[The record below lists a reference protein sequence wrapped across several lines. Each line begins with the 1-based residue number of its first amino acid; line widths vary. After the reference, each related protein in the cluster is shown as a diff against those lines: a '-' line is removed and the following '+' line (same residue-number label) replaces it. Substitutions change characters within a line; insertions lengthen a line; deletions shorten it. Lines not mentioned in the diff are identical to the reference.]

1 MRARLAVLLCLTLLV
16 LAACEDTDNSEP
28 SEETEQNN
36 ELLHAFPEMTMEPGS
51 ESVDC
56 IQWSVKN
63 EKSLY
68 VNSVTMANDGGFHH
82 SNWFVVPEN
91 TFAGEDGF
99 FDCEER
105 GWSNVTAATRGT
117 VLFAQSTQAFTET
130 QTFPEG
136 VTLKIPPNHKV
147 VGNLHLLNAAPR
159 ELDTQIRLKLGLVHP
174 RDVTNIATP
183 FQMVYSDLAIPGK
196 SESMFTAECN
206 LREQYERTTGQSW
219 DELEVYHVL
228 PHYHELG
235 NHFELRKYGG
245 PDDGELIHQITGFD
259 AEANGK
265 SFEEPVSLA
274 GTDGLSFGCGFD
286 NPRDETVGW
295 GIGDQEMCM
304 MLGYTNGK
312 GVFEGNVRSGSEEVG
327 VVDGTVQFSGPC
339 SGLTINRSPKQS
351 MPDDEEK
358 EAPLYKPE
366 SNTEKD
372 ERFVP
377 ECEDVP
383 NDVEPL
389 REPTLTNLED
399 QVFSVS
405 CAFSACHGSEGG
417 AAGLSLVGDDVH
429 GSIMNHRVASPTDMP
444 LVDPGAPENSWL
456 YQKVARCAPE
466 SSAGPVSHMPLNS
479 PTLLDPQVVAMLR
492 VWIEQGAQDN

>member
-1 MRARLAVLLCLTLLV
+1 MRARLAVLLSLTLLV
-16 LAACEDTDNSEP
+16 LAACEDTDKADP
-28 SEETEQNN
+28 SEEAAQSN
-36 ELLHAFPEMTMEPGS
+36 ELLHAFPKMTMEPGS
-51 ESVDC
+51 EKVEC
-56 IQWSVKN
+56 IQWSVQN

-82 SNWFVVPEN
+82 SNWFVVPEDV
-91 TFAGEDGF
+91 FAGDDGF

-130 QTFPEG
+130 QSFPGG
-136 VTLKIPPNHKV
+136 VTLEIPPNHKV

-174 RDVTNIATP
+174 RDVENIATP

-196 SESMFTAECN
+196 SESMFMAECD
-206 LREQYERTTGQSW
+206 LRDQYERTTGQSW
-219 DELEVYHVL
+219 DELEIYHVL

-245 PDDGELIHQITGFD
+245 EDDGELIHKISGFD

-286 NPRDETVGW
+286 NPREDTIGW

-304 MLGYTNGK
+304 MLGYSNGQ
-312 GVFEGNVRSGSEEVG
+312 GVFEGNVRSGSERVG
-327 VVDGTVQFSGPC
+327 EVDGTVRFTGPC
-339 SGLTINRSPKQS
+339 SSLTIKRSQNQS
-351 MPDDEEK
+351 MPSEE
-358 EAPLYKPE
+358 EIQGELYVPE
-366 SNTEKD
+366 SNTD
-372 ERFVP
+372 EQTEFVP
-377 ECEDVP
+377 ECEDTP
-383 NDVEPL
+383 ADAEPL

-405 CAFSACHGSEGG
+405 CAFSACHGGNG
-417 AAGLSLVGDDVH
+417 AAAGLSLVGDDVH
-429 GSIMNHRVASPTDMP
+429 GSLMDHQVASPTDMP
-444 LVDPGAPENSWL
+444 LVDPGNPDNSW
-456 YQKVARCAPE
+456 
-466 SSAGPVSHMPLNS
+466 
-479 PTLLDPQVVAMLR
+479 
-492 VWIEQGAQDN
+492 

>member
-1 MRARLAVLLCLTLLV
+1 
-16 LAACEDTDNSEP
+16 
-28 SEETEQNN
+28 
-36 ELLHAFPEMTMEPGS
+36 MEPGS
-51 ESVDC
+51 ENVEC
-56 IQWSVKN
+56 IQWNVEN
-63 EKSLY
+63 EQALY

-82 SNWFVVPEN
+82 SNWFVVPEDV
-91 TFAGEDGF
+91 FAGEDGF
-99 FDCEER
+99 FDCESR

-130 QTFPEG
+130 QSFPEG

-159 ELDTQIRLKLGLVHP
+159 TLDTQIRLELGLVHP
-174 RDVTNIATP
+174 RDVENIATP

-196 SESMFTAECN
+196 SESMFMAECN

-219 DELEVYHVL
+219 DELEIYHVL

-235 NHFELRKYGG
+235 NHFELRKLGG
-245 PDDGELIHQITGFD
+245 PDDGEVIHMINGFN

-327 VVDGTVQFSGPC
+327 VVDETVQFTGPC
-339 SGLTINRSPKQS
+339 SGLTINRSRNQS
-351 MPDDEEK
+351 MPTEE
-358 EAPLYKPE
+358 EEQGELYKPE
-366 SNTEKD
+366 SNTD
-372 ERFVP
+372 GDGGLVP
-377 ECEDVP
+377 ECEDV
-383 NDVEPL
+383 DDDAEPL
-389 REPTLTNLED
+389 REPTLTNIED

-405 CAFSACHGSEGG
+405 CAFSSCHGDAA

-429 GSIMNHRVASPTDMP
+429 ASLMEHQVASPTDMP
-444 LVDPGAPENSWL
+444 LVDPGNPEGSWL

-466 SSAGPVSHMPLNS
+466 SAAGPASHMPLNS
-479 PTLLDPQVVAMLR
+479 PTLLDPEVVAMLR
-492 VWIEQGAQDN
+492 VWIEDGAQDN